1 MKLNKDSKKYFR
13 EIKTIIPSR
22 GKYEKRLLNTYK
34 ERISEL
40 NESRPDITYDELQK
54 ILGKPV
60 EIINDYYEN
69 VDTVYLMKR
78 LRTTKLVRMFLYVI
92 LFIALIGFALSV
104 GINIKMYHDINSV
117 IVNQKEIIIE

>member
-22 GKYEKRLLNTYK
+22 GTYEKRLLNTYK

-40 NESRPDITYDELQK
+40 HESRPDITYEELQK

-92 LFIALIGFALSV
+92 LFITLIGFALSV
-104 GINIKMYHDINSV
+104 GINIQMYYAINNT

>member
-92 LFIALIGFALSV
+92 LFIVLVGFAVSV
-104 GINIKMYHDINSV
+104 GINIGSTGIFS
-117 IVNQKEIIIE
+117 